1 MDKKEKNKPKPTD
14 PAENALYHDTWKL
27 LKNYRDVVWS
37 VELSV
42 SQARSQFQI
51 EYGSSV
57 EDFLDSLYLAGADI
71 SGSKLEHHAKCIERS
86 QMMLK
91 LVGTAVDLLRSKH
104 KNGEVYYWILYYS
117 YLSPQ
122 EYSCT
127 DEIIEN
133 LSKNIKGISYRM
145 YYRKRYEA
153 IVALGSILWGYTSKE
168 CLSVI
173 DSILPANA
181 DARVGSAPPLPP
193 GASG

>member
-1 MDKKEKNKPKPTD
+1 MDKKVKNMPKSSD
-14 PAENALYHDTWKL
+14 PSENALYHDTWKL

-37 VELSV
+37 LELSV

-86 QMMLK
+86 HTMLK
-91 LVGTAVDLLRSKH
+91 LVGTAVELLRSKH
-104 KNGEVYYWILYYS
+104 KNGELYYWILYYS

-122 EYSCT
+122 EYSCVE
-127 DEIIEN
+127 EIIEN
-133 LSKNIKGISYRM
+133 LSSNIKGISYRM

-153 IVALGSILWGYTSKE
+153 IVALGSILWGYSSQE
-168 CLSVI
+168 CLSAMNNFI
-173 DSILPANA
+173 PEK
-181 DARVGSAPPLPP
+181 
-193 GASG
+193 